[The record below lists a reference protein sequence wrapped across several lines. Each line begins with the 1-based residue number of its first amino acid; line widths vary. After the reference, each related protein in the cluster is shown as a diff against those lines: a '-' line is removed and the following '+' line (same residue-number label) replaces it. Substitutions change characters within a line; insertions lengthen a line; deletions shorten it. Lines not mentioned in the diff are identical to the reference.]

1 MPPPKK
7 KASMVVCMCLPGKK
21 KFFVCGNKR
30 KTLWAVVCV
39 WRPRRRRRR
48 RSYQFGCEKR
58 KPPHLLSPLLA
69 SPKSPGQAK
78 KSLRFPFF
86 SKKRKIENWER
97 GEGCCFGIVFTFW
110 RREEGG
116 GDVEVELGISESLSI
131 FVPWFL
137 FLGEWF
143 LLLLPFLALSEILF
157 FVVRARNAQFCTE
170 SYTSIGQRLQAR
182 SMPPTIFLFRGK
194 SCPECT
200 YFSFLLLFSS
210 KLSGGSLWFRHKKTG
225 RERESE
231 GEFGQSFIKR
241 TICCFEGIVF
251 SYLCHWN
258 TKSFH
263 WQMSR
268 WRWCSAGM
276 K

>member
-1 MPPPKK
+1 
-7 KASMVVCMCLPGKK
+7 MCLPGKK
-21 KFFVCGNKR
+21 KFLCVEIRENTVGSCVFGGRRGGGGGDLINSDAKR
-30 KTLWAVVCV
+30 ENHLTSSVRCWHHPSRPD
-39 WRPRRRRRR
+39 RPRKAFV
-48 RSYQFGCEKR
+48 S
-58 KPPHLLSPLLA
+58 H
-69 SPKSPGQAK
+69 
-78 KSLRFPFF
+78 F
-86 SKKRKIENWER
+86 SQKKRKIENWER

-210 KLSGGSLWFRHKKTG
+210 KLSGGSLWSRHKKKG

-268 WRWCSAGM
+268 WRYCSAGM